1 MKNNNAKINRTL
13 TAATVAVI
21 KQIAEETAHQHK
33 TLWGKPGV
41 ESMHRIGSEICHIVR
56 KGTTERKAVK
66 GLNVTKDVR
75 EELALVL
82 MDLGEDC
89 GHHRDSTYR
98 KIGKAVMA
106 AVLDSEIEELTF
118 DDTLDDQYVDLWAD
132 DEEADVEADDVNFQE
147 VETDDVETDFQEVE
161 EVEEA
166 EEVDEVDDAEAD
178 EVEVIHTTVDLPPD
192 LMENLIHNLMENLK
206 SDNE

>member
-1 MKNNNAKINRTL
+1 MKNTNKINRTL

-41 ESMHRIGSEICHIVR
+41 ESYHRIGSEICHIVR

-82 MDLGEDC
+82 MDLGENS

-98 KIGKAVMA
+98 KIGRAVMA
-106 AVLDSEIEELTF
+106 AVLDSEIEELSF

-132 DEEADVEADDVNFQE
+132 DEEADVEADEEADVEEVDDVEANVINFQE
-147 VETDDVETDFQEVE
+147 VD
-161 EVEEA
+161 
-166 EEVDEVDDAEAD
+166 DEVDTE

-192 LMENLIHNLMENLK
+192 LMEKLVHNLMKNIE
-206 SDNE
+206 SDSE